1 VTPESGTTG
10 ATVDTGR
17 RAWRA
22 RLASHEER
30 TVPLIAAG
38 VGISTFSMS
47 FWVPFIP
54 LYLRQLGAATDAE
67 ALGWAS
73 LAFIGLGLG
82 RLIAAPIWGILADRF
97 GRKSMFVR
105 ALFFA
110 GFSTIIAAT
119 ASEPWQVVVAFSAQ
133 GLLSGFVPAATALTS
148 VTVPES
154 KLGSALGTVNGAQ
167 YLGTTIGPILGAALA
182 ALFGL
187 RGSLVVAGFLPF
199 LAALL
204 VLALVPADTVGS
216 TRSHAPRKPVTS
228 GGPRFS
234 RLRAYL
240 ELATVPVRIGL
251 LLTFLAFAANQAQR
265 LQVTVVIAD
274 LAGPSAEATAVG
286 LAFTAAGLASV
297 IGVVFAGRRL
307 TRPGLLVRGLAILC
321 VVAAVAS
328 VLLAASTAVAMVV
341 ASFALVS
348 LAQAAFLPGT
358 NTLIAAS
365 TTRERRGSVF
375 GMAATAQALAFMIG
389 PLAATAFAAVSLQ
402 LGFVV
407 IAVLYLLT
415 AGLIRWKLIEPRPA
429 EPVVAPP
436 TTDPAASLA
445 D

>member
-1 VTPESGTTG
+1 MTPETGTTVE
-10 ATVDTGR
+10 AGR
-17 RAWRA
+17 RPWRT
-22 RLASHEER
+22 RLARPDER
-30 TVPLIAAG
+30 AVPLIAAG
-38 VGISTFSMS
+38 VGVSTFSMS
-47 FWVPFIP
+47 FWVPFVP
-54 LYLRQLGAATDAE
+54 LYLRQLGAESDAV

-82 RLIAAPIWGILADRF
+82 RLIAAPIWGVLADRF

-105 ALFFA
+105 ALIFA
-110 GFSTIIAAT
+110 SFSTIIAAT
-119 ASEPWQVVVAFSAQ
+119 ATEPWQVVAAFSAQ

-167 YLGTTIGPILGAALA
+167 YLGTTIGPLFGAAFA
-182 ALFGL
+182 AVFGL
-187 RGSLVVAGFLPF
+187 RGSLVAAGLLPF
-199 LAALL
+199 AMAL
-204 VLALVPADTVGS
+204 VVAALVPTDDVTA
-216 TRSHAPRKPVTS
+216 TRAAVRSRTPTA
-228 GGPRFS
+228 GGARFA
-234 RLRAYL
+234 RLRAYA
-240 ELATVPVRIGL
+240 ELATVSVRIGL

-265 LQVTVVIAD
+265 LQVTIVIAD

-286 LAFTAAGLASV
+286 LAFTAGGLASV

-307 TRPGLLVRGLAILC
+307 TRPGVLVRGLAVLC
-321 VVAAVAS
+321 LVAAVACL
-328 VLLAASTAVAMVV
+328 LLAASTAVAMVV

-365 TTRERRGSVF
+365 APRERRGSVF

-407 IAVLYLLT
+407 IAILYLLT
-415 AGLIRWKLIEPRPA
+415 AGLIRWKLVEPPRA
-429 EPVVAPP
+429 GPVEAPP
-436 TTDPAASLA
+436 PADPRATLE

>member
-1 VTPESGTTG
+1 VTGDSEAP
-10 ATVDTGR
+10 VRTGR
-17 RAWRA
+17 RAPLA
-22 RLASHEER
+22 RLGDGDER
-30 TVPLIAAG
+30 VVPVIATG

-47 FWVPFIP
+47 FWVPFVP
-54 LYLRQLGAATDAE
+54 LYLVQLGAANDAE

-73 LAFIGLGLG
+73 VAFIGLGLG
-82 RLIAAPIWGILADRF
+82 RLIAAPIWGVLADRF

-110 GFSTIIAAT
+110 GFSTVIAAL
-119 ASEPWQVVVAFSAQ
+119 ASEPSQVVVAFTAQ

-148 VTVPES
+148 VTVSES

-167 YLGTTIGPILGAALA
+167 YLGTTVGPIFGAVLA
-182 ALFGL
+182 AVFGL
-187 RGSLVVAGFLPF
+187 RGSLVVAGFMPF

-204 VLALVPADTVGS
+204 VLALVPADMVGA
-216 TRSHAPRKPVTS
+216 TRTTAAPSPAATPS
-228 GGPRFS
+228 GPRFA
-234 RLRAYL
+234 RFRAYM
-240 ELATVPVRIGL
+240 ELATLPVRIGL

-297 IGVVFAGRRL
+297 IGVVIAGRRL
-307 TRPGLLVRGLAILC
+307 TRPGLLKPGLAILC
-321 VVAAVAS
+321 IIAAVACL
-328 VLLAASTAVAMVV
+328 LLAASTAVAMVV

-358 NTLIAAS
+358 NTIIAAS
-365 TTRERRGSVF
+365 APRERRGSVF

-407 IAVLYLLT
+407 IAILYLLT
-415 AGLIRWKLIEPRPA
+415 AGLIRWKLVVPVAAQAVDVPPPA
-429 EPVVAPP
+429 DPLAVPV
-436 TTDPAASLA
+436 D
-445 D
+445 

>member
-1 VTPESGTTG
+1 MTQDPE
-10 ATVDTGR
+10 APVRTGR
-17 RAWRA
+17 GA
-22 RLASHEER
+22 RLARLGDGDER
-30 TVPLIAAG
+30 VVPVIATG

-47 FWVPFIP
+47 FWVPFVP
-54 LYLRQLGAATDAE
+54 LYLVQLGAANDAE
-67 ALGWAS
+67 ALAWAS
-73 LAFIGLGLG
+73 VAFIGLGLG
-82 RLIAAPIWGILADRF
+82 RLIAAPIWGVLADRF

-110 GFSTIIAAT
+110 GFSTVIAAL
-119 ASEPWQVVVAFSAQ
+119 ASEPWQVVVAFTAQ

-148 VTVPES
+148 VTVSES
-154 KLGSALGTVNGAQ
+154 RLGSALGTVNGAQ
-167 YLGTTIGPILGAALA
+167 YLGTTVGPIFGAALA
-182 ALFGL
+182 AVFGL
-187 RGSLVVAGFLPF
+187 RGSLVVAGFMPF

-204 VLALVPADTVGS
+204 VLALVPADTVGA
-216 TRSHAPRKPVTS
+216 TRTTTAAPSPAATPS
-228 GGPRFS
+228 GPRFA
-234 RLRAYL
+234 RFRAYM

-297 IGVVFAGRRL
+297 IGVVIAGRRL
-307 TRPGLLVRGLAILC
+307 TRPGLLKPGLAILC
-321 VVAAVAS
+321 IIAAVACL
-328 VLLAASTAVAMVV
+328 LLAASTAVAMVV

-358 NTLIAAS
+358 NTIIAAS
-365 TTRERRGSVF
+365 APRERRGSVF

-407 IAVLYLLT
+407 IAILYLLT
-415 AGLIRWKLIEPRPA
+415 AGLIRWKLVVPVAAQAVEVPPPA
-429 EPVVAPP
+429 DPLAVPV
-436 TTDPAASLA
+436 D
-445 D
+445 